1 MSRLYLLGGAV
12 AAIGLAMALA
22 AVAGVED
29 QARHAGPLGA
39 LTQIS
44 PRFWAAWTTGLI
56 AALMSS
62 WVWVVK
68 PHDGS
73 VRLYALSGLA
83 TLTFCMAGAALWL
96 PTPPPSA
103 LTPWL
108 MMLNVAAACAFGLI
122 MIVLSATYPRP
133 LPGARWIV
141 LTAVLLFAAWTV
153 WMLVRPQTV
162 FIEVHR
168 VTLAEM
174 AAILL
179 LSGAQVLAARKD
191 PVRFA
196 IAVWLGACVLL
207 GAGGFIA
214 TVALPSAFGAPPLIA
229 NEYAFPFFLIIYG
242 GLAVG
247 LLRYRVFGLGRWAF
261 QVLFTVGA
269 AFALL
274 LIDAVLI
281 LLLPLDRQTTIAV
294 SLFAAALLY
303 LPLRGWLWSRLIR
316 ERRWDQSALVRAMID
331 IGLQP
336 KRELRVALWQA
347 LVQNLFRPLHLDQQN
362 EGVGE
367 ARVEEEGRVLV
378 APSVAGFPSLIL
390 RDRDQGRTL
399 FSPADAAA
407 VSDLLALVLY
417 IDESHAAHERGAA
430 QERARIAR
438 DIHDN
443 IGAQLL
449 SALHV
454 GDGARKDALIRD
466 AIGEVRSVIN
476 NAAGEQERF
485 EDVAADLRAETA
497 ERLEAQGLVLNWR
510 AEAADGGAP
519 RPAAMSALRALVR
532 EAVSN
537 VLRHGAAKTV
547 DVALEPQGRMLR
559 LRIADDGAGCESRE
573 PPRQGRGLANMEQ
586 RVAALGGT
594 ISIDLGP
601 GGARISAVFPA
612 FGTA

>member
-1 MSRLYLLGGAV
+1 MLGAATVGLGFGMVLIAASGV
-12 AAIGLAMALA
+12 AS
-22 AVAGVED
+22 
-29 QARHAGPLGA
+29 QAQGEVQGYGPLWS
-39 LTQIS
+39 LTQIN
-44 PRFWAAWTTGLI
+44 PRFWAAWATGLI
-56 AALMSS
+56 AALVSS

-68 PHDGS
+68 PDDRS

-83 TLTFCMAGAALWL
+83 TLTFCMASAGLWL
-96 PTPPPSA
+96 PTPPTAA
-103 LTPWL
+103 LTSGL
-108 MMLNVAAACAFGLI
+108 VVLNVAAACAFGLI
-122 MIVLSATYPRP
+122 MIVLSATYPKP
-133 LPGARWIV
+133 LPGTRWIV
-141 LTAVLLFAAWTV
+141 FASIALFGAWTI
-153 WMLVRPQTV
+153 WMMRQPQAL

-168 VTLAEM
+168 ITLAEM
-174 AAILL
+174 AAILT

-229 NEYAFPFFLIIYG
+229 NEYAFCFFLVIYA

-274 LIDAVLI
+274 LIDAILI
-281 LLLPLDRQTTIAV
+281 LVLPLDRQTTIAL

-303 LPLRGWLWSRLIR
+303 LPLRGWLWSRLVR
-316 ERRWDQSALVRAMID
+316 QRRWDQSALVRAMID

-336 KRELRVALWQA
+336 TRERRAALWQA
-347 LVQNLFRPLHLDQQN
+347 LVRTLFSPLHVAQQN
-362 EGVGE
+362 GE
-367 ARVEEEGRVLV
+367 VREASVQEEGRVLV
-378 APSVAGFPSLIL
+378 SPSMAGFPSLVL

-399 FSPADAAA
+399 FSPGDAAA
-407 VSDLLALVLY
+407 VTDLLALVLY
-417 IDESHAAHERGAA
+417 LDESHAAHERGAA
-430 QERARIAR
+430 EERARIAR

-454 GDGARKDALIRD
+454 REGSRKDELIRD

-476 NAAGEQERF
+476 NAAGEQELF

-497 ERLEAQGLVLNWR
+497 ERLEARGLNLAWR
-510 AEAADGGAP
+510 VESAGADAP
-519 RPAAMSALRALVR
+519 RPAAMYALRALVR

-537 VLRHGAAKTV
+537 VLRHGAATTV
-547 DVALEPQGRMLR
+547 DVELVAQGRMLH
-559 LRIADDGAGCESRE
+559 LQIADDGAGCDRRQE
-573 PPRQGRGLANMEQ
+573 PRQGHGLANMQQ

-594 ISIDLGP
+594 ISIDLES
-601 GGARISAVFPA
+601 GGARIRAAFPA
-612 FGTA
+612 FGPG